1 MKRYFA
7 FGCSFTNHSWASVA
21 DFIGVNFDEFRNL
34 GVSGS
39 SNTHMAERLL
49 QANEKFNFT
58 KNDFVTVGTTG
69 IGRFSY
75 IDKHSLDWTHYG
87 DIFHSWPEHPRLS
100 KVWAN
105 EFDSK
110 YFAAY
115 RSTIAIKCIRLL
127 LESFGVK
134 YRIYGAVNNL
144 NFIDDQECKS
154 FLKEFYR
161 LHDIADTI
169 DEHVVRTRQSNE
181 VSGYR
186 FENNYVDT
194 HPSQLQHYRYFK
206 QYFPEFD
213 NEKTNEFFKT
223 IETNLDLSDNQAQAG
238 KWYDF
243 RLSQQNYK
251 LITKL

>member
-34 GVSGS
+34 GFSGS

-49 QANEKFNFT
+49 YANEKFNFT

-75 IDKHSLDWTHYG
+75 IDKDRLDWNHNG
-87 DIFHSWPEHPRLS
+87 DILPSRPEHPRLI
-100 KVWAN
+100 KLWADN
-105 EFDSK
+105 FDSA

-115 RSTIAIKCIRLL
+115 RSITAIKYIRMI
-127 LESFGVK
+127 LESTGVQ

-144 NFIDDQECKS
+144 NFINNQECKS
-154 FLKEFYR
+154 FLKEFYK
-161 LHDIADTI
+161 LHDIVLTI
-169 DEHVVRTRQSNE
+169 DEHVARTRQSNE

-186 FENNYVDT
+186 FENNHVDT

-223 IETNLDLSDNQAQAG
+223 IETNLCLSDHREQAN
-238 KWYDF
+238 KWHDF
-243 RLSQQNYK
+243 RQSQQNYK
-251 LITKL
+251 LGL